1 MYQIYTVFPLF
12 DIYIQIEGYRMLI
25 FSGNAD
31 AVNTAELL
39 LNLKLFFFSSLS
51 KFGC

>member
-12 DIYIQIEGYRMLI
+12 EPFIQIEGWHIVI

-31 AVNTAELL
+31 AVNRAELL
-39 LNLKLFFFSSLS
+39 LNLELFFFSSLS
-51 KFGC
+51 NFGW